1 MKSPKVRGIGEVVTE
16 YGAKVMKIFEKGLLG
31 RSLFDFYGDIKAKTF
46 RTKESSSVPRTP
58 VDGDGGVIYTKSAD
72 GKLYYKSNE
81 ISEVELSSQGTNTT
95 YSVSCVDGD
104 NSDEEKIRLSGSD
117 SSTDDVVLEA
127 GTGLSIAR
135 SGDKITF
142 TNTVS
147 DTDTNTQNTT
157 TLSFVDSSNDIILRN
172 TTGGAGSGTDDIK
185 FVAGSNITLTHTDA
199 DNITIASTDT
209 NTQLSTEE
217 VQDIAGALVATG
229 GTKTNISVTYDD
241 ANGNMDFVVASDL
254 NTTGTA
260 GGLSS
265 TLAVS
270 SGGTGATTLTDNSIL
285 TGTGTSAITAEANL
299 SFSGDELT
307 LGGDDNNTFVVKRKT
322 HGDESGGR
330 LAIFAGRAT
339 GTNKAGG
346 DLTLNAGS
354 GTGTGAGG
362 VIQFYSSPAGSS
374 GSSVNSEAV
383 IAAFDNVGNLSI
395 EGDLTVKGNDIKD
408 DDGTTCITF
417 DSSGNTSVGG
427 NLAVTGTIHGKI
439 LQSFPWHFVG
449 FSPGTLTRYIPW
461 VTPPNEQTVAD
472 QDEVSMMMPMSGR
485 LKSVFIR
492 TNAFRGGSDDT
503 GSITISVVTNDV
515 GSNASTHSDYNV
527 VESEAITGI
536 AGNDDHKALN
546 FIFDTAQ
553 HWTAGDVVS
562 LKIEGADT
570 GVGTGSDG
578 IFGSGGLEF
587 WGACVVEWDTTHGN
601 SNATSSAKYSS

>member
-1 MKSPKVRGIGEVVTE
+1 MKSPKKNGIGEVVTD
-16 YGAKVMKIFEKGLLG
+16 YGRRVMRIFKKGLLQ
-31 RSLFDFYGDIKAKTF
+31 RSLFDFYGDIKADTVKV
-46 RTKESSSVPRTP
+46 KESSSVPNTP
-58 VDGDGGVIYTKSAD
+58 VDGDGGVVYVKSTD
-72 GKLYYKSNE
+72 GKLYFKSNE
-81 ISEVELSSQGTNTT
+81 VSEVELSSQGTNTT

-104 NSDEEKIRLSGSD
+104 NSDEEKIRLTGSD

-135 SGDKITF
+135 DGDKITF
-142 TNTVS
+142 TNTVT
-147 DTDTNTQNTT
+147 DTDTVLTT
-157 TLSFVDSSNDIILRN
+157 E
-172 TTGGAGSGTDDIK
+172 
-185 FVAGSNITLTHTDA
+185 
-199 DNITIASTDT
+199 
-209 NTQLSTEE
+209 Q

-322 HGDESGGR
+322 HGDDSGGR

-362 VIQFYSSPAGSS
+362 VIQFYSSPAGSP